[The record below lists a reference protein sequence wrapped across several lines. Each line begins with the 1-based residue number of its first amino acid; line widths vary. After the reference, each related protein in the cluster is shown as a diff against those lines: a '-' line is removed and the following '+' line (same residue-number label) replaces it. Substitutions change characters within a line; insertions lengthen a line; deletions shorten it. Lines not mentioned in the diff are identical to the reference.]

1 MRGNVLALVAC
12 ASLFGCGTVAR
23 PRPVLVVPTPAS
35 TPPPAA
41 ASTLYLYGL
50 PHFSGPVRIEPGYE
64 AAVTSPPTATL
75 GARPTFVRTAVQSGL
90 CTTSACLGDLVAVLK
105 RYCSRQTLDSDDLTT
120 LYNSHLEPVPPGSK
134 SPCTEFPVS

>member
-12 ASLFGCGTVAR
+12 ASLIGCGTIVR
-23 PRPVLVVPTPAS
+23 PRPVLVVPAS
-35 TPPPAA
+35 SPTPPPAA

-50 PHFSGPVRIEPGYE
+50 PHIAGPIRIEPGYE

-75 GARPTFVRTAVQSGL
+75 GARPTFARTALQSGL
-90 CTTSACLGDLVAVLK
+90 CTTSACLGDLVAAL
-105 RYCSRQTLDSDDLTT
+105 RDYCSGQPPESDDLTT

-134 SPCTEFPVS
+134 SPCAEFPTS